1 MMESLRDV
9 AANVFSIEGLLAL
22 GAIVLRI
29 GIILVLARMVLGIGN
44 KVIDRLLLGEARSRF
59 VGRDEQRDKTVAS
72 LLKSVSLY
80 VVFFVGGIMVLETL
94 GINTG
99 SLLAAA
105 GIAGLAIGFGAQN
118 LVKDVVSGFFILFEG
133 QFRVGD
139 YVGIGNIAGYVE
151 HTGLRTT
158 WVRAF
163 SGEVH
168 IIPNGEV
175 RQVTNFMGPEMRVLF
190 NVPIAFEEDVDRAI
204 AILEEAFERGKET
217 GVLEKVVAGPTVL
230 GVGNIGELGV
240 ELMIWAKAETM
251 SQWALGRQLR
261 KLVKETM
268 DEHGIKLGYPR
279 RHIMMEHRSAPE
291 FGGVD
296 AGGLAGGS
304 AGSGKPTGSP
314 DGAEH

>member
-1 MMESLRDV
+1 MVEVLRNMTAD
-9 AANVFSIEGLLAL
+9 VFSIEGLVAM
-22 GAIVLRI
+22 GSIVLRI
-29 GIILVLARMVLGIGN
+29 VLVLALARIVLGISN
-44 KVIDRLLLGEARSRF
+44 KVIDRVLLGESRSRF

-72 LLKSVSLY
+72 LLKSVALY
-80 VVFFVGGIMVLETL
+80 VVFFVAGIMVLETV
-94 GINTG
+94 GINTS

-139 YVGIGNIAGYVE
+139 YVGIGNISGYVE

-217 GVLEKVVAGPTVL
+217 GVLEKVVSGPTVL
-230 GVGNIGELGV
+230 GVANIGELGV

-261 KLVKETM
+261 KLIKETM
-268 DEHGIKLGYPR
+268 DQHGIKLGYPR
-279 RHIMMEHRSAPE
+279 RHIMMEHRGAPT
-291 FGGVD
+291 FGGVGS
-296 AGGLAGGS
+296 GGAA
-304 AGSGKPTGSP
+304 AGSGESTGSA
-314 DGAEH
+314 DSAGH

>member
-1 MMESLRDV
+1 MVELLREV
-9 AANVFSIEGLLAL
+9 SANIFTIEGLLSA
-22 GAIVLRI
+22 GKIVLRI
-29 GIILVLARMVLGIGN
+29 VVVLIIGRVVLSLAYN
-44 KVIDRLLLGEARSRF
+44 VIDRVFLGESRRL
-59 VGRDEQRDKTVAS
+59 VERDEQRDKTVAS

-80 VVFFVGGIMVLETL
+80 VVFFVGGMMVLEAL
-94 GINTG
+94 GINTA
-99 SLLAAA
+99 SLLATA

-118 LVKDVVSGFFILFEG
+118 LVKDVVSGFFLLFEG

-139 YVGIGNIAGYVE
+139 YIGIGNISGFVE

-175 RQVTNFMGPEMRVLF
+175 RQVTNYMGPEMRVLF

-204 AILEEAFERGKET
+204 AVLEEAFERGKET
-217 GVLEKVVAGPTVL
+217 GVLEKVVSGPTVL
-230 GVGNIGELGV
+230 GVGNIGEAGV

-251 SQWALGRQLR
+251 AQWALGRQLR
-261 KLVKETM
+261 KLIKETM

-279 RHIMMEHRSAPE
+279 RHIMTEPR
-291 FGGVD
+291 GGVD
-296 AGGLAGGS
+296 FGGAREE
-304 AGSGKPTGSP
+304 T
-314 DGAEH
+314 